1 MFVYP
6 FNHAITIHQTTSLKL
21 RLQIELLKTSLKE
34 GGVKTVKV
42 NSKVSDRLFGKK
54 LLATEYLIH
63 VLFHYQFKL
72 FIVFM

>member
-1 MFVYP
+1 M
-6 FNHAITIHQTTSLKL
+6 KD
-21 RLQIELLKTSLKE
+21 